1 MTHNT
6 VALFIAYN
14 GAPFAGF
21 ARQPDRKT
29 VQGQIES
36 ALSTVLRREVR
47 TVGAGRT
54 DSGVHALGQVMSFD
68 LEEGEEPDLFA
79 LRRSADVLSGDGISV
94 YEARLVHP
102 GFSSR
107 FDAVRRTYR
116 YRIFQGSAA
125 PIFCAPYVWHISGEL
140 DFASMEKAAGYFIG
154 EHDFRSFCVK
164 NTADELEKKGLSTAR
179 EVLALSLFF
188 EEHFGERCL
197 TVEVVGNAFLHSM
210 VRTLVGTLVE
220 VGIGHHDPAWVKEVL
235 SARNRAVAGPTAP
248 AQGLTFCKVEYPP
261 HFLDSERARG

>member
-1 MTHNT
+1 MTPDT
-6 VALFIAYN
+6 IALLLTYN

-68 LEEGEEPDLFA
+68 LEEGEKPDLFA
-79 LRRSADVLSGDGISV
+79 LRRSVDVLSGDGIGV
-94 YEARLVHP
+94 YEVRRVRP
-102 GFSSR
+102 GFSAR

-125 PIFCAPYVWHISGEL
+125 SIFCDPYVWQIPKHL
-140 DFASMEKAAGYFIG
+140 DVASMEKAADYFVG
-154 EHDFRSFCVK
+154 EHDFRSFCVT
-164 NTADELEKKGLSTAR
+164 NTALELEKKSLSTSR
-179 EVLALSLFF
+179 EILALTLFP

-220 VGIGHHDPAWVKEVL
+220 VGVGHHEPAWAGEVL
-235 SARNRAVAGPTAP
+235 RARDRAAAGPTAP
-248 AQGLTFCKVEYPP
+248 AQGLTFYKVEYPP